1 VKPALRVMLVGLA
14 EPILF
19 GAMIFAVAGTM
30 RYWQAWVLLVVFT
43 LATWT
48 SSLYLLVA
56 NPDAL
61 QRRMRGGPAAET
73 RPVQKV
79 VMLGLWASLM
89 SMLVVSALD
98 HRLGW
103 SSAPTAVCV
112 VGNVLVAVGL
122 VTPML
127 VIMQNN
133 YAAATV
139 RVEAGQRLASGGL
152 YAVVRHPMYTGNV
165 IMMLGIPL
173 ALGSYWGLLLVLP
186 GTLVLALRIRDEER
200 LLVEELEGYLDY
212 TRRVRHR
219 MVPGVW

>member
-1 VKPALRVMLVGLA
+1 
-14 EPILF
+14 
-19 GAMIFAVAGTM
+19 
-30 RYWQAWVLLVVFT
+30 
-43 LATWT
+43 
-48 SSLYLLVA
+48 
-56 NPDAL
+56 
-61 QRRMRGGPAAET
+61 MRGGPAAET

-103 SSAPTAVCV
+103 SSVPTAVCV
-112 VGNVLVAVGL
+112 IGNVLVAVGL

-139 RVEAGQRLASGGL
+139 RVEAGQRLASSGL

-165 IMMLGIPL
+165 VMMLGIPL

-200 LLVEELEGYLDY
+200 LLVAELEGYLDY